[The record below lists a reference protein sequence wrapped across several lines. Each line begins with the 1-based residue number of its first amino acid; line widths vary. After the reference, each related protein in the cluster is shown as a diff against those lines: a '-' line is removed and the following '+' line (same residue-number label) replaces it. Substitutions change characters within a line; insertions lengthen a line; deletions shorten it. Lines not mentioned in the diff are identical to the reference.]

1 MKEAV
6 LQIAPSALHLRHLSS
21 PADAEPLV
29 ILHGWGAASGILLP
43 MAERLASNR
52 PVWLVDLP
60 GFGGSEQW
68 PEFSLD
74 GLLEQLSEQLP
85 SSFVLMGWSLGGMIA
100 TAYAARYSGRV
111 SKLITLASNVR
122 FVVDSDWQ
130 CAMPKKIFSQFC
142 QFFAESPSA
151 CLKQFIG
158 LEAQGDQA
166 QRELMKQLRPFSAVE
181 SNSNWN
187 EGLDLLGTLDNRNA
201 LQSLSVPGLHLFGEG
216 DALVPAAAGE
226 AIADLNPGQT
236 VLVIAE
242 RGHALHLS
250 ATDEVCAAI
259 NEFLAVTATKRLD
272 KQSVAESFSRA
283 ASSYDGA
290 AAFQRLVADRLWSIV
305 PDGMKIECALDVGCG
320 TGYLSAKVRDGLPS
334 VHLTSLDLAPGM
346 LEYARTQRPVADRWV
361 CGDAESL
368 PLAENQF
375 DLVVSSL
382 AYQWCE
388 NPDVWGAELHRVL
401 NEQGVAI
408 FSTFG
413 ANTLTE
419 LHDAW
424 RAVDDY
430 VHVNEF
436 IAVEQLRDQ
445 LQSAGLQVEL
455 VMEKHQLEYDDLKS
469 LMRELKALG
478 AHNLNS
484 GRNQGMTGR
493 KRLQLLTDAYE
504 KFRNQAGKLPAS
516 YEVIYG
522 VVRKAGSQ
530 D

>member
-1 MKEAV
+1 MTEAV
-6 LQIAPSALHLRHLSS
+6 LQITPPALHLRHLPS
-21 PADAEPLV
+21 PVDAEPLV
-29 ILHGWGAASGILLP
+29 ILHGWGAASDIMLP
-43 MAERLASNR
+43 LAERLANDR

-85 SSFVLMGWSLGGMIA
+85 SSCVLMGWSLGGMIA
-100 TAYAARYSGRV
+100 TAFVARYSGRV
-111 SKLITLASNVR
+111 SKLITLASNAQ
-122 FVVDSDWQ
+122 FVADRDWRS
-130 CAMPKKIFSQFC
+130 AMPAKTFSRFC
-142 QFFAESPSA
+142 QFFAESPGA

-166 QRELMKQLRPFSAVE
+166 QRELMKQLRPFVAVE
-181 SNSNWN
+181 SNCNWN
-187 EGLDLLGTLDNRNA
+187 EGLELLGTLDNRSA
-201 LQSLSVPGLHLFGEG
+201 LQSLAIPGLHLFGGG
-216 DALVPAAAGE
+216 DALVPALAGE

-236 VLVIAE
+236 VVVIPE
-242 RGHALHLS
+242 RGHALHMS
-250 ATDEVCAAI
+250 APDEVCAAI
-259 NEFLAVTATKRLD
+259 NEFLTASAAKRLD

-290 AAFQRLVADRLWSIV
+290 AAFQRLVADRLWCMV
-305 PDGMKIECALDVGCG
+305 PAEMKVGCALDVGCG

-346 LEYARTQRPVADRWV
+346 LEYARAQRPVADRWV

-368 PLAENQF
+368 PLADNQF

-388 NPDVWGAELHRVL
+388 NPDVWGSELYRVL

-436 IAVEQLRDQ
+436 IAVEKLRDQ
-445 LQSAGLQVEL
+445 LQIAGLQVEL
-455 VMEKHQLEYDDLKS
+455 VVEKHQLEYDDLKS

-478 AHNLNS
+478 AHNINS

-504 KFRNQAGKLPAS
+504 KFRTETGVLPAS

-522 VVRKAGSQ
+522 VVKKEA
-530 D
+530 